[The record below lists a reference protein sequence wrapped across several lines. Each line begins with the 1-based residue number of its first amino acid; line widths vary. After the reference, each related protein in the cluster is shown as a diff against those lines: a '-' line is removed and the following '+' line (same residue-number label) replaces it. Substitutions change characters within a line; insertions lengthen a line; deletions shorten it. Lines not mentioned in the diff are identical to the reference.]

1 MATRKKKRID
11 WKKQGE
17 GYRGWFVSGASI
29 KSLKKGVP
37 KFTFSLYAHKP
48 FTAKG
53 HRGKLYYVKAELNVY
68 FGGASTVFS
77 GLGAQPNSAR
87 YYVYRARTLA
97 SVKKKAEL
105 LLSGALGNAEGM
117 SFARVHE
124 VHGKI
129 PDPHSYPSHWPKKA
143 RPRGHPG
150 RGTDIYFLRGR

>member
-11 WKKQGE
+11 WKKQGK
-17 GYRGWFVSGASI
+17 GYRGWVVLSDSRGFGTGLRSI
-29 KSLKKGVP
+29 P
-37 KFTFSLYAHKP
+37 KVTLSLYAHKP

-53 HRGKLYYVKAELNVY
+53 HRGKLYYVKAEFSAH
-68 FGGASTVFS
+68 FGGRSPPST
-77 GLGAQPNSAR
+77 R

>member
-11 WKKQGE
+11 WKKQGK
-17 GYRGWFVSGASI
+17 GYRGWLVSGGSI

-53 HRGKLYYVKAELNVY
+53 HRGKLYYVKAELSVY
-68 FGGASTVFS
+68 FGGASS
-77 GLGAQPNSAR
+77 PWAR
-87 YYVYRARTLA
+87 SYVYRARTLA

-105 LLSGALGNAEGM
+105 LLSGALGNPEST

-124 VHGKI
+124 VQGKV
-129 PDPHSYPSHWPKKA
+129 PDVHSYPSHWPKKA

-150 RGTDIYFLRGR
+150 RETDIYFLRGR